1 MIPEAGTVR
10 KTCQYVRGGH
20 CLSHGAGAIELF
32 RGGYQWKKGRGGIPV
47 KWYKKEYY
55 YVCDLSGRGK
65 KLRQTKISFTK
76 QKGEEKKADEVGY
89 RG

>member
-32 RGGYQWKKGRGGIPV
+32 RGGMNGRKDV
-47 KWYKKEYY
+47 
-55 YVCDLSGRGK
+55 
-65 KLRQTKISFTK
+65 
-76 QKGEEKKADEVGY
+76 GEDW
-89 RG
+89 